1 MIRVETSTQINRTVE
16 EVFAYIDDPAKMP
29 EWIDIL
35 ARSVPSETPTK
46 VGTRIANRVNLL
58 GRSFKN
64 TLEVVEHVPN
74 KKMVSK
80 ADKPFPITLTY
91 LFTPA
96 QGGATGFTTIL
107 DAEPTAFF
115 KLSEP
120 FLTHVGRRRFAGHL
134 RRLKKRLEATSRRA

>member
-1 MIRVETSTQINRTVE
+1 MPLRSSTSGRYEPGDRGRFRHPQPTQGDTTMVRVETSTQINRPVE

-35 ARSVPSETPTK
+35 AQSVPSESPTQ

-58 GRSFKN
+58 GRSFRN

-74 KKMVSK
+74 KKVVSK

-91 LFTPA
+91 LLTPA
-96 QGGATGFTTIL
+96 NGGATGFTTIL
-107 DAEPTAFF
+107 EAEPTA
-115 KLSEP
+115 
-120 FLTHVGRRRFAGHL
+120 
-134 RRLKKRLEATSRRA
+134 